1 MLVMMRSRA
10 TRLQTILTACLSI
23 VLAASLQA
31 KDLVV
36 KVDQAP
42 LLSACSEGASGIASL
57 PRGHKVQLR
66 FAIAGIRSPCYSV
79 STEIAGK
86 RLRGY
91 ISKESLAGLEDFE
104 RSRRSASASRVVD
117 STIMTLG
124 IESTQPTRPEAI
136 VGDDSPELQAAVL
149 EAIAMLKRKQP
160 ADAERILEAAGAP
173 PEHPQVA
180 LLRSQA
186 LLQLTRP
193 DRALQVVEPA
203 LKRHPDNADLLAVAG
218 ISLYQRDDVEA
229 ARKYLKRSLEI
240 QPNPSIERIYAK
252 ALRESKGDKSDDATY
267 GSRFVLRYE
276 GENLDPT
283 AARRLSAAFER
294 EINRISYELGCPS
307 NERFVVII
315 QSLSNYRVTTG
326 ASDWSRGQYDGK
338 IRIALPSN
346 GQIDAHVR
354 STLSHEFV
362 HACLARIG
370 RWPAWLH
377 EGLAQKFSGRQL
389 SPPDHKL
396 LERLGRQEQLP
407 SLELLAA
414 GWASMNTNQAAVA
427 YKIALAAVDIFLSER
442 RHLGVRNL
450 MNNPQRL
457 PEITAFLDRRLQETY
472 Q

>member
-1 MLVMMRSRA
+1 MWVMMRWR
-10 TRLQTILTACLSI
+10 TTPLQTILTACLSI
-23 VLAASLQA
+23 GWAASLQA

-57 PRGHKVQLR
+57 PQGHRVQLR
-66 FAIAGIRSPCYSV
+66 FAIAGTASPCYSV
-79 STEIAGK
+79 STEIEGK

-136 VGDDSPELQAAVL
+136 AEDDSPELQAAVL
-149 EAIAMLKRKQP
+149 KAIAMLKRKQP
-160 ADAERILEAAGAP
+160 ADAERILEFARAP

-240 QPNPSIERIYAK
+240 QPNPSIERSGYA
-252 ALRESKGDKSDDATY
+252 
-267 GSRFVLRYE
+267 
-276 GENLDPT
+276 
-283 AARRLSAAFER
+283 
-294 EINRISYELGCPS
+294 
-307 NERFVVII
+307 
-315 QSLSNYRVTTG
+315 
-326 ASDWSRGQYDGK
+326 
-338 IRIALPSN
+338 
-346 GQIDAHVR
+346 
-354 STLSHEFV
+354 
-362 HACLARIG
+362 
-370 RWPAWLH
+370 LH
-377 EGLAQKFSGRQL
+377 S
-389 SPPDHKL
+389 
-396 LERLGRQEQLP
+396 
-407 SLELLAA
+407 
-414 GWASMNTNQAAVA
+414 
-427 YKIALAAVDIFLSER
+427 
-442 RHLGVRNL
+442 
-450 MNNPQRL
+450 RL
-457 PEITAFLDRRLQETY
+457 PHILWSADPPAAYVLDHL
-472 Q
+472 